1 MGFFIVGLQLV
12 LVIQFMN
19 FLPTLRNLVSAYQ
32 AFERY
37 SAPDLRVMELTMT
50 QFDVIATLGN
60 QPPMTCKELGE
71 KTLVT
76 KGTLTGVLERLEAK
90 GVVERTLNPVDARS
104 QMIGLTQKGQAI
116 FERVFPAHP
125 SHLEKA
131 FSKLDAKELAE
142 INRALKSIQKIFE
155 I

>member
-1 MGFFIVGLQLV
+1 
-12 LVIQFMN
+12 MN
-19 FLPTLRNLVSAYQ
+19 FLSALRNLVSAYQ

-37 SAPDLRVMELTMT
+37 SAPDLKAMGLTMT

-90 GVVERTLNPVDARS
+90 GILERKLNPEDARS
-104 QMIGLTQKGQAI
+104 QMIGLTKTGQDL
-116 FERVFPAHP
+116 FEKVFPSHIQ
-125 SHLEKA
+125 HLEKA
-131 FSKLDAKELAE
+131 FVKLSPKQ
-142 INRALKSIQKIFE
+142 LKDVQNSLQSLKDIFQN
-155 I
+155 

>member
-1 MGFFIVGLQLV
+1 MT
-12 LVIQFMN
+12 

-37 SAPDLRVMELTMT
+37 SAPDVKAMGLTTT

-90 GVVERTLNPVDARS
+90 GILERKLNPEDARS
-104 QMIGLTQKGQAI
+104 QMIGLTQAGQAL
-116 FERVFPAHP
+116 FEKVFPAHLN
-125 SHLEKA
+125 HLDKA
-131 FSKLDAKELAE
+131 FQKLSAKELVE
-142 INRALKSIQKIFE
+142 ITLSLQLLKNVFE
-155 I
+155 N

>member
-1 MGFFIVGLQLV
+1 
-12 LVIQFMN
+12 MN
-19 FLPTLRNLVSAYQ
+19 FLPSLRNLVSAYQ

-37 SAPDLRVMELTMT
+37 SAPDLKAMGLTMT

-90 GVVERTLNPVDARS
+90 GILERKTNPEDARS
-104 QMIGLTQKGQAI
+104 QMIGLTEDGQLL
-116 FERVFPAHP
+116 FEKVFPAHLK
-125 SHLEKA
+125 HLDKA
-131 FSKLDAKELAE
+131 FQKLDTEQ
-142 INRALKSIQKIFE
+142 LKNLQESLNLIKNIF
-155 I
+155 

>member
-1 MGFFIVGLQLV
+1 MH
-12 LVIQFMN
+12 

-32 AFERY
+32 SFERY
-37 SAPDLRVMELTMT
+37 SAPDLKAMGMTTT

-90 GVVERTLNPVDARS
+90 GILERKLNPEDARS
-104 QMIGLTQKGQAI
+104 QMIGLTKEGQKL
-116 FERVFPAHP
+116 FEKVFPAHLQ
-125 SHLEKA
+125 HLEKA
-131 FSKLDAKELAE
+131 FSKLSAKELEEVTQSLKA
-142 INRALKSIQKIFE
+142 INTIFTS
-155 I
+155 

>member
-1 MGFFIVGLQLV
+1 MT
-12 LVIQFMN
+12 

-37 SAPDLRVMELTMT
+37 SAPDVKAMGLTTT

-90 GVVERTLNPVDARS
+90 GILERKLNPEDARS
-104 QMIGLTQKGQAI
+104 QMIGLTQVGQTL
-116 FERVFPAHP
+116 FEKVFPAHLN
-125 SHLEKA
+125 HLDKA
-131 FSKLDAKELAE
+131 FQKLSAKELVE
-142 INRALKSIQKIFE
+142 ITSSLQLLKNVFE
-155 I
+155 N

>member
-1 MGFFIVGLQLV
+1 MT
-12 LVIQFMN
+12 

-37 SAPDLRVMELTMT
+37 SAPDVKAMGLTTT

-90 GVVERTLNPVDARS
+90 EILERKLNPEDARS
-104 QMIGLTQKGQAI
+104 QMIGLTQAGQTL
-116 FERVFPAHP
+116 FEKVFPAHLN
-125 SHLEKA
+125 HLDKA
-131 FSKLDAKELAE
+131 FQKLSAKELVE
-142 INRALKSIQKIFE
+142 ITSSLQLLKNVFE
-155 I
+155 N

>member
-1 MGFFIVGLQLV
+1 
-12 LVIQFMN
+12 MN

-37 SAPDLRVMELTMT
+37 SAPDVKAMGLTTT

-76 KGTLTGVLERLEAK
+76 KGTLTGVLERLEVK
-90 GVVERTLNPVDARS
+90 GILERELNPEDARS
-104 QMIGLTQKGQAI
+104 QMIGLTSVGQSL
-116 FERVFPAHP
+116 FEKVFPAHLQ
-125 SHLEKA
+125 HLEKA
-131 FSKLDAKELAE
+131 FSKLNEKELLE
-142 INRALKSIQKIFE
+142 ITKSLQSINQIFTS
-155 I
+155 